1 MAADDAP
8 PTVWVVAGPPG
19 SGKTTAARLLA
30 GRLSPPA
37 AVLDKDTVYGGFAGA
52 VIAAAGEP
60 AGRRE
65 GPWYDTHVKAY
76 EYAGLAATAADI
88 RMAGCP
94 VVVVAPYTNEIHDA
108 GRWASLVADLGGD
121 PVRLI
126 WLDCDAAK
134 LYARIVARASANDA
148 AKLADYDTYVARMRP
163 GVPPAV
169 PHTAI
174 DNRGPVDS
182 IVSQVD
188 AIARAHA
195 A

>member
-1 MAADDAP
+1 MGADDVQA
-8 PTVWVVAGPPG
+8 TVWVVAGPPG

-30 GRLSPPA
+30 AHLSPPGA
-37 AVLDKDTVYGGFAGA
+37 ILDKDIVYGGFAGA

-88 RMAGCP
+88 RVAGCP

-108 GRWASLVADLGGD
+108 GRWAALVAGFGGA

-126 WLDCDAAK
+126 WLDCDAAT
-134 LYARIVARASANDA
+134 LRARIVARASTNDA
-148 AKLADYDTYVARMRP
+148 AKLADYDAYVARMRP
-163 GVPPAV
+163 GVPPTV
-169 PHTAI
+169 PHSAI

-182 IVSQVD
+182 IAPQIEATVGVTST
-188 AIARAHA
+188 
-195 A
+195 